1 MVSFFRRPRLTVPI
15 AATTAALIGVGAALL
30 FALIPLATLEALVI
44 ASGLPAVIAAAE
56 PPLGLTARAVLVLI
70 GGGVI
75 GLLFWGAL
83 QIAFGNRRVTIG
95 GRGRRSR
102 QPVAEDGVPVLRR
115 ADAHPDAPARAP
127 LVASRDLGTP
137 FLEIHARPPE
147 PIADEEFEAGFSE
160 AAALPA
166 PAAAPAPVVSVVAE
180 APERSLPAD
189 LDVPLAAFDPD
200 AFAAAGHGPAPRF
213 GEGERIATFDLRPP
227 VRAAMPAETLPPRTP
242 RDTEAT
248 ITALLERLER
258 GVSQRAARAPAGA
271 IGTPRRLATGG

>member
-15 AATTAALIGVGAALL
+15 AATLAVLIGAGAAIA
-30 FALIPLATLEALVI
+30 FALIPLAALESLVL
-44 ASGLPAVIAAAE
+44 ASGLPAVVAAAE

-83 QIAFGNRRVTIG
+83 HIAYGNRRITIG
-95 GRGRRSR
+95 ARRRRRDRGA
-102 QPVAEDGVPVLRR
+102 AEDGVPVLRR

-137 FLEIHARPPE
+137 FLEIHARAAD
-147 PIADEEFEAGFSE
+147 PITDDELEAGFSE
-160 AAALPA
+160 AAAMTM
-166 PAAAPAPVVSVVAE
+166 PAASLAAE
-180 APERSLPAD
+180 APERALPAD

-200 AFAAAGHGPAPRF
+200 AFAAAGHRPAPRF
-213 GEGERIATFDLRPP
+213 AEGERIATFDLRPP
-227 VRAAMPAETLPPRTP
+227 VTVAAPAEPVAPRTP

-258 GVSQRAARAPAGA
+258 GVSQRAARAPTGA
-271 IGTPRRLATGG
+271 IGTPRRLATGA

>member
-15 AATTAALIGVGAALL
+15 AATTAALIGVAAALL

-83 QIAFGNRRVTIG
+83 HIAFGNRRVTIG
-95 GRGRRSR
+95 GRRRSR
-102 QPVAEDGVPVLRR
+102 QAMPEDGVPVLRR

-137 FLEIHARPPE
+137 FLEIHARTPE
-147 PIADEEFEAGFSE
+147 PIADEEFEAAFRE
-160 AAALPA
+160 AEALPA
-166 PAAAPAPVVSVVAE
+166 PVVEPAPVVAIVAD